1 MLIQGAGGIDDDED
15 DEDTDGSQDGNTG
28 KRAKITPE
36 CRQHGGM
43 MVEVERKETIPTTR
57 KVEIVKKSKKGQV
70 PSRVQPKRAMKEAK
84 KNQE

>member
-57 KVEIVKKSKKGQV
+57 KVEIVKKSKIRSRNQV
-70 PSRVQPKRAMKEAK
+70 ATNTHRLGLGDK
-84 KNQE
+84 KT